1 MLEPKDNTNAPIKR
15 RFVPNAPYRV
25 AHDLHGDWW
34 IWKRSNTNTWTTFQR
49 CKSEAEAQFV
59 CDELIAGGSITES
72 PTANAKH

>member
-1 MLEPKDNTNAPIKR
+1 MIDPANSGSTPVR

-49 CKSEAEAQFV
+49 CNSEAEAQLL
-59 CDELIAGGSITES
+59 CDELIAGGTISPSNATE
-72 PTANAKH
+72 AKA